1 MVLVFQLFPLVAAA
15 PAGAQEAN
23 EDLDCLIE
31 PWISITLST
40 PVEGRVETMT
50 VDRGDSVE
58 EGQVVATLE
67 SSVEKAAVEIARAR
81 AVMDARVRGAQVRLD
96 FAKRRVGRQQ
106 SLYTENAI
114 AQHEMDEA
122 ESASQVA
129 EMELM
134 DAKDGR
140 RVAQLELDRA
150 EAALERR
157 TIRSPIEGVVVRRIL
172 QPGEY
177 ADPPQLMELAQ
188 IDPLRVEI
196 FAPFSL
202 LGRIRVGMEAEVRPE
217 PPVGGVHPA
226 KVTVVDRVVDAASGS
241 FGIRLE
247 LPNAESRMPAGLKCK
262 VRFPVALLVG
272 TAPPAGL
279 RGSAEGP
286 KRRLENPL
294 ESNIPGTYAADEGP

>member
-140 RVAQLELDRA
+140 RVARLELDRA

-202 LGRIRVGMEAEVRPE
+202 LGRIRVGMEAEVMPE
-217 PPVGGVHPA
+217 PPVAGVYPA
-226 KVTVVDRVVDAASGS
+226 RVTVVDRVVDAASGS

-247 LPNAESRMPAGLKCK
+247 LPNAEPRLPAGLKCK
-262 VRFPVALLVG
+262 VRFPEAPPVG
-272 TAPPAGL
+272 TAPPVGL
-279 RGSAEGP
+279 SGSAEGLE
-286 KRRLENPL
+286 RRLENPL
-294 ESNIPGTYAADEGP
+294 ELEIPATYTADEAP